1 MKLKEKIKK
10 ENTEQLKYETLKE
23 MHVEDL
29 EKITKLQDQV
39 IRLTELVVTER
50 NKRIELL
57 EEKLRKVKK

>member
-1 MKLKEKIKK
+1 MRLKEKLKR
-10 ENTEQLKYETLKE
+10 ENTEQLKYESLKE
-23 MHVEDL
+23 MHVSDL

>member
-1 MKLKEKIKK
+1 MRPKEKLKR
-10 ENTEQLKYETLKE
+10 ENTEQLKYESLKE
-23 MHVEDL
+23 MHVSDL

>member
-1 MKLKEKIKK
+1 MKLKEKLKR
-10 ENTEQLKYETLKE
+10 ENTEHLKYETLKE

-39 IRLTELVVTER
+39 IRLTELVVAER

>member
-1 MKLKEKIKK
+1 MKLKEKLKR

-39 IRLTELVVTER
+39 IRLTELVVSER

>member
-1 MKLKEKIKK
+1 MRLKEKLKR
-10 ENTEQLKYETLKE
+10 ENTEQLKYESLKE

>member
-1 MKLKEKIKK
+1 MKLKEKLKK
-10 ENTEQLKYETLKE
+10 GNTEQLKYETLKE

-39 IRLTELVVTER
+39 IRLTELVVAER

>member
-1 MKLKEKIKK
+1 MKLKEKLKK

-23 MHVEDL
+23 MHIEDL

-39 IRLTELVVTER
+39 IRLTELVVAER

>member
-1 MKLKEKIKK
+1 MKIKEKLKR
-10 ENTEQLKYETLKE
+10 ENTEQLKYESLKE
-23 MHVEDL
+23 MHVSDL

>member
-1 MKLKEKIKK
+1 MKIKEKLKR
-10 ENTEQLKYETLKE
+10 ENTEQLKYESLKE
-23 MHVEDL
+23 MYVSDL